1 MSRLLENKHII
12 LGVSGGIA
20 AYKAIEL
27 ARDLTLAGALVDT
40 MLTDSALEF
49 VRPLPFQ
56 TLTRRKVY
64 TQVFEPWT
72 DELHG
77 HITMAE
83 RADVMI
89 VAPATADVIAK
100 LAHGLA
106 GDMLTVSALACVAP
120 VIVAPAMDHN
130 MYLHPATQENLR
142 VLRERSVRIVGPDQ
156 GPLASG
162 AIGYGRLVPVE
173 RLMQSIRVA
182 IAANGRFHGRR
193 VVVSAGPTREKID
206 PIRFV
211 SNRSSGKMGYAI
223 AEAFLDAGALVT
235 LITGPTSI
243 KAPGEATVIQV
254 ESAEEMYR
262 AVTDSIKGSDVLVMS
277 AAVADYRPAE
287 IAEQKIKKS
296 ESDLVLRMERTR
308 DILASIDQPGLV
320 KVGFAA
326 ETEHLLE
333 SARDKLSRKTLELIV
348 ANVGPETMGSDESQA
363 FFLTRDA
370 EPQELPR
377 MSKAALADMIVDRV
391 AEILESRS

>member
-1 MSRLLENKHII
+1 MSQLLNGKHVV

-20 AYKAIEL
+20 AYKSIEL
-27 ARDLTLAGALVDT
+27 ARDLTLAGALVDV

-89 VAPATADVIAK
+89 VAPATADMIAK

-106 GDMLTVSALACVAP
+106 NDMLTVSALACTAP
-120 VIVAPAMDHN
+120 LIVAPAMDHN

-142 VLRERSVRIVGPDQ
+142 VLRQRGVRVVGPER
-156 GPLASG
+156 GLLASG

-173 RLMQSIRVA
+173 RLLDAVRFAV
-182 IAANGRFHGRR
+182 AANGRLRGRR

-206 PIRFV
+206 PIRYV
-211 SNRSSGKMGYAI
+211 TNRSSGKMGYAI
-223 AEAFLDAGALVT
+223 AEAFLDEGALVT
-235 LITGPTSI
+235 LVSGATALRPPS
-243 KAPGEATVIQV
+243 EATLVPI
-254 ESAEEMYR
+254 ESAEEMYL
-262 AVTDSIKGSDVLVMS
+262 AVEEAVRGADVLVMA
-277 AAVADYRPAE
+277 AAVADYRPARV
-287 IAEQKIKKS
+287 AEHKIKKS
-296 ESDLVLRMERTR
+296 DADLVIEMGRTR
-308 DILASIDQPGLV
+308 DILASVNRPGLI

-333 SARDKLSRKTLELIV
+333 SARDKLSRKSLDLIV
-348 ANVGPETMGSDESQA
+348 ANIGPETMGSDSSQA

-370 EPQELPR
+370 APEELPQ
-377 MSKAALADMIVDRV
+377 MSKASLAEAIVERVVALV
-391 AEILESRS
+391 ESRS